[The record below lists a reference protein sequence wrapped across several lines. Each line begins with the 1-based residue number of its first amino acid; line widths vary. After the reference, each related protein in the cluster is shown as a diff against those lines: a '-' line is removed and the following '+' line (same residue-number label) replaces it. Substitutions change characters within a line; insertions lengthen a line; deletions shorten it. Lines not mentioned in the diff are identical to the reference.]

1 MMQER
6 ERRRANVS
14 MISGKRRVEVV
25 ARTTIEPHSRAVPPG
40 DDPKTVVLDLVQP
53 LVAGRQFIGFSWEAR
68 RDDPAG
74 RVRCNMQTEYSWL
87 TTIATLPA

>member
-1 MMQER
+1 
-6 ERRRANVS
+6 
-14 MISGKRRVEVV
+14 
-25 ARTTIEPHSRAVPPG
+25 
-40 DDPKTVVLDLVQP
+40 VLDLVRP